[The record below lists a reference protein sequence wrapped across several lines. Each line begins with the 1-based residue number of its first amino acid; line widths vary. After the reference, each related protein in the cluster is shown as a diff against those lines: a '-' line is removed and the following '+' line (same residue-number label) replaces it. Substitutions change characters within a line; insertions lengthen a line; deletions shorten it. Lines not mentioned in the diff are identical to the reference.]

1 MHRSETFMYNLGEEI
16 LMGMEKMDKNIT
28 PAQLTT
34 LASMADDYNKLCKF
48 VEKHSKHKINMDKMD
63 AGEYHA
69 ADNLRPAMA
78 AAKNPY

>member
-1 MHRSETFMYNLGEEI
+1 MHRSETFMYNLGEDI
-16 LMGMEKMDKNIT
+16 LGRMEKMDKNIT

-48 VEKHSKHKINMDKMD
+48 VEKHRMHKMGEM
-63 AGEYHA
+63 EYHA
-69 ADNLRPAMA
+69 DNPRPAMA